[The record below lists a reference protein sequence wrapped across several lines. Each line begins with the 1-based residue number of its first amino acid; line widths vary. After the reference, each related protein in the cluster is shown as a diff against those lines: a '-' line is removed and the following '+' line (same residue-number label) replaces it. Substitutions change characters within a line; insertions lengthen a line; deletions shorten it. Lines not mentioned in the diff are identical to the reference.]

1 MSRLRSVL
9 CWTIPTALLSAG
21 LSLYVL
27 SAAVTAPPVF
37 IVCLYALVS
46 SGLLCG
52 LDLLPDKRAL
62 RVLEGLSIALLLTA
76 VFGLE
81 PGHSLYQAGR
91 ALYLSVTGVENALLP
106 FRSVLVR
113 AVPVL
118 FSLFLFQFADTESFS
133 VTAAFAGVTVML
145 TYIAGGGQGELLYL
159 IPALVGLILHL
170 SMSHTEEFYW
180 SVLLVGAVLAAA
192 AFFLT
197 PSAGMTDK
205 TLADA
210 AEDLRETIED
220 YFYTTEGR
228 VGFTLETEGYLP
240 LSDRLGGKAAPE
252 PHTVLE
258 VDTDERLYLR
268 AVAYNEY
275 TGLQWRDTLSAQRYL
290 WAGIRARDLKA
301 DLFDFDRPNA
311 ALPQKQAT
319 VHVLREGATTLFLP
333 WRVKT
338 LELQSERMVPYFNS
352 GSEIFITRALK
363 TGDVYSFIYSS
374 VDADDAADSALIQAA
389 EQAEDARY
397 ETVCGQYLSL
407 PSHMQSEIYDMAREA
422 AGSAADALGKA
433 KNIRRYLV
441 SNYAYT
447 LDVGD
452 PPDNVDFVTWFLLR
466 EKKGYCTY
474 FASAMTVLCR
484 MAGIPARYVTGFL
497 AEPDESGKAI
507 VTGDN
512 AHAWTEIYLNGVGWV
527 TLEATPEHYTG
538 NDSGAGDAPNEQD
551 DADTPTPTPAGE
563 DEDSAAPDPSA
574 DGENGEDGAA
584 SPTPTPSL
592 SSDEEDADGQEDQET
607 PTPPPD
613 ENGDGDASN
622 DDDSGESPSP
632 TPDETNEPEE
642 QDPLGSEAS
651 EDSASPWLWIFVVI
665 LLILLAVFLFWWTDP
680 LNRAKRHPERA
691 VEILVA
697 AMLAMLAADGHPRAA
712 SDTLNAYAAQIAAF
726 YPTLPLQRLLADY
739 QAALYGRRRID
750 AAPFFA
756 ACRALRALKP
766 LSVRRFLAG
775 RRKYKNHP

>member
-9 CWTIPTALLSAG
+9 WWTIPTALLSAG

-37 IVCLYALVS
+37 VVCLYALVS
-46 SGLLCG
+46 AALLCS
-52 LDLLPDKRAL
+52 LDLLPDKQAL
-62 RVLEGLSIALLLTA
+62 RVLEGLGIALLLTA
-76 VFGLE
+76 VFGIE

-118 FSLFLFQFADTESFS
+118 FSLVLFQFADTETFS

-145 TYIAGGGQGELLYL
+145 TCIAGGGQGELLYL

-180 SVLLVGAVLAAA
+180 SVLLVGAALAAA

-220 YFYTTEGR
+220 YFYTAEGR

-240 LSDRLGGKAAPE
+240 LSDRLGGKAVPE

-290 WAGIRARDLKA
+290 WAGIRTRDLKA
-301 DLFDFDRPNA
+301 DLFDFDRPGA
-311 ALPQKQAT
+311 ELPQKQAT

-333 WRVKT
+333 WRVKA

-363 TGDVYSFIYSS
+363 TGDVYSFTYSS
-374 VDADDAADSALIQAA
+374 LDADDAAAQALTQAA
-389 EQAEDARY
+389 ETAEDARY

-433 KNIRRYLV
+433 KNIRRYLIG
-441 SNYAYT
+441 NYAYT
-447 LDVGD
+447 LDVSD

-512 AHAWTEIYLNGVGWV
+512 AHAWTEIYLNGIGWV
-527 TLEATPEHYTG
+527 TLEATPAHYTG
-538 NDSGAGDAPNEQD
+538 NDSGAGDAPNGQD
-551 DADTPTPTPAGE
+551 DADTPTPTPTPSAE
-563 DEDSAAPDPSA
+563 DEDSATDAPSQDEGN
-574 DGENGEDGAA
+574 DEDGAA
-584 SPTPTPSL
+584 DPTPTPDL

-613 ENGDGDASN
+613 ENGDASN
-622 DDDSGESPSP
+622 DDDGSGESPSP
-632 TPDETNEPEE
+632 APDETNEPQE
-642 QDPLGSEAS
+642 QDPLGSEAP
-651 EDSASPWLWIFVVI
+651 EDPSSPWLWILVI
-665 LLILLAVFLFWWTDP
+665 VLLILLIVFLLWWTDP

-712 SDTLNAYAAQIAAF
+712 SDTLSAYAAQIAAF
-726 YPTLPLQRLLADY
+726 YPTLPLQRLLTDY
-739 QAALYGRRRID
+739 QAALYGRRRVD
-750 AAPFFA
+750 AAPFFT
-756 ACRALRALKP
+756 ACRALRALRP
-766 LSVRRFLAG
+766 FSLRRFLAG
-775 RRKYKNHP
+775 RRG